1 MASDTYPQRGKNYTP
16 VDRYLGTYTVPT
28 LGKYKIRK
36 PHRTGEPSHAGTG
49 IDQVTVLAKVERGK
63 TFSKPPS
70 THQSDG
76 AKILEPPRHR
86 PWVSWFLGFFRC
98 KRSHASRRTIFY
110 NNYDFD
116 YLILNFEFFI
126 FFFYQ
131 RSANLCKDIRF
142 GYLCA

>member
-1 MASDTYPQRGKNYTP
+1 MASDTYLQPQRQNYTP
-16 VDRYLGTYTVPT
+16 VDRYFGTYMVST

-76 AKILEPPRHR
+76 GQDSRTAPTPAMGVVIT
-86 PWVSWFLGFFRC
+86 GFFPTQIE
-98 KRSHASRRTIFY
+98 SRV
-110 NNYDFD
+110 
-116 YLILNFEFFI
+116 
-126 FFFYQ
+126 
-131 RSANLCKDIRF
+131 A
-142 GYLCA
+142 

>member
-1 MASDTYPQRGKNYTP
+1 M
-16 VDRYLGTYTVPT
+16 DRYFGIYMVPT

-70 THQSDG
+70 THQSHG

-86 PWVSWFLGFFRC
+86 PWVSWFLGFFQC
-98 KRSHASRRTIFY
+98 KLSHASRRRIFY
-110 NNYDFD
+110 NNYGFD
-116 YLILNFEFFI
+116 YLISNFLSFCFI
-126 FFFYQ
+126 KARLIYVKI
-131 RSANLCKDIRF
+131 SALGICVLSKDREDQARNLVTDWR
-142 GYLCA
+142 G